1 MSCAAG
7 RKLGELR
14 LFEVGIQLRTSFGGR
29 RRCKRLGSEEPGGSQ
44 GRPGPGDVGEG
55 GWLRCE
61 VGWESMLN
69 GCQPRQGEDTSGESG
84 KSF

>member
-29 RRCKRLGSEEPGGSQ
+29 RRCKRLGSEEVGGLREDQ
-44 GRPGPGDVGEG
+44 DLGMRVRVGG
-55 GWLRCE
+55 
-61 VGWESMLN
+61 
-69 GCQPRQGEDTSGESG
+69 
-84 KSF
+84 